1 MFLSKQQENK
11 VFFYHGKD
19 IFQSSNGGVIKHK
32 RSSYNQSPNMT
43 PKNMNEKSVSSSAT
57 EVSKGLNDVIVNNVP
72 STEAHKAGLNAKSD
86 MLDKERKEA
95 KSKDESLKKLEE
107 SLHNLM
113 SKANGQEHVNKT
125 QQDKI
130 KELKI

>member
-1 MFLSKQQENK
+1 MDDIVILVILPLHFYLLIVAIRGSSGNFSSPYGTTNRAESRLENS
-11 VFFYHGKD
+11 GC
-19 IFQSSNGGVIKHK
+19 STLT
-32 RSSYNQSPNMT
+32 R
-43 PKNMNEKSVSSSAT
+43 SAT
-57 EVSKGLNDVIVNNVP
+57 ESFLISPG
-72 STEAHKAGLNAKSD
+72 

-107 SLHNLM
+107 SLHNLT